1 MKSKEDEAIF
11 LLQNSIDKFSK
22 VRSYATE
29 ISRLCDEISLIKS
42 DLPEMSLG
50 EETAVSERILSAEN
64 LLEDLI
70 AGVRANVFHMYWVLT
85 EPEDFSESQSSLP
98 ELTSDFFEKTK
109 AIFDV
114 KAVVD
119 DGCLFIKIPLLW
131 SRYLYHT
138 KSKHYTKSSDYLSWF
153 DRELNQALSKID
165 DDIPHMEGKH
175 FSYVFVIPDGKMT
188 FADNDNYDTKHI
200 TDVISQHI
208 GTTDSGLTT
217 SFSSMSIRE
226 GALTV
231 GTYIA
236 VTPSFGNPPRL
247 QVLVN
252 QFLSR
257 FCL

>member
-70 AGVRANVFHMYWVLT
+70 AGVRAYVFHMYWVLT

-109 AIFDV
+109 AVFDV
-114 KAVVD
+114 EAVVD
-119 DGCLFIKIPLLW
+119 ALNRLFGSANTEAYSAFRFLIAAKLLCRCCLRSRSVRCLLAKV
-131 SRYLYHT
+131 SPAYIMKY
-138 KSKHYTKSSDYLSWF
+138 SKLSWF
-153 DRELNQALSKID
+153 SSFR
-165 DDIPHMEGKH
+165 
-175 FSYVFVIPDGKMT
+175 
-188 FADNDNYDTKHI
+188 
-200 TDVISQHI
+200 
-208 GTTDSGLTT
+208 
-217 SFSSMSIRE
+217 SFSS
-226 GALTV
+226 
-231 GTYIA
+231 
-236 VTPSFGNPPRL
+236 SFA
-247 QVLVN
+247 
-252 QFLSR
+252 
-257 FCL
+257 